1 MRRANRDH
9 LEPLPIYLAR
19 AAVAVAGL
27 RAILRA
33 DRRERE
39 AERVAEAELRRD
51 EVASRRADARR
62 RAAGDSHSETAEEVR
77 SDGR

>member
-1 MRRANRDH
+1 MDSGFWY
-9 LEPLPIYLAR
+9 E
-19 AAVAVAGL
+19 AGSL
-27 RAILRA
+27 IPSIGVGLLFWFVMRAILRA